1 MSDSAM
7 SKTLLV
13 MAGGTGGHVFPGLA
27 VAQALK
33 EQNWHIHW
41 LGTAERM
48 EADLVPKAG
57 FEISFIDIAGVR
69 GNGLLRL
76 LAAPFKII
84 KAVLQAGR
92 VIKQVNPDV
101 VIGMGGFA
109 SGPGG
114 VAAWLMGK
122 PLVLHEQNAVPGMTN
137 KLLSRIAS
145 KVLTGF
151 DATFE
156 VQKGIRQPANLE
168 GSQQEKYQWV
178 GNPVRAGFADIKR
191 SVPVE
196 QAMSHQTQQGLN
208 ILILGGSLG
217 AKALNENVP
226 LALAKQKNINVR
238 HQCGKGHFASV
249 TDLYQ
254 STLGQSVSWTV
265 DEFVDDMPKAY
276 QWADLV
282 ICRAGALTVAEV
294 AASGVAAIFVPL
306 PHAVDDHQTKNAQ
319 TLVEKGAAYLLTQTE
334 LVNGGLTP
342 LLKACLAKPNMLVDV
357 GHKAR
362 SLAKLDAVQRVTHCC
377 QLLAEKAQ

>member
-84 KAVLQAGR
+84 KAVLQARR

-156 VQKGIRQPANLE
+156 AQKGIRQPANLE
-168 GSQQEKYQWV
+168 GNQQEKYQWV

-196 QAMSHQTQQGLN
+196 QAMSHQTQQRLN

-226 LALAKQKNINVR
+226 LALAKQKNINVC
-238 HQCGKGHFASV
+238 HQCGEGHFASV

-254 STLGQSVSWTV
+254 STLGQSVNWTV

>member
-1 MSDSAM
+1 
-7 SKTLLV
+7 
-13 MAGGTGGHVFPGLA
+13 
-27 VAQALK
+27 
-33 EQNWHIHW
+33 
-41 LGTAERM
+41 
-48 EADLVPKAG
+48 
-57 FEISFIDIAGVR
+57 
-69 GNGLLRL
+69 
-76 LAAPFKII
+76 
-84 KAVLQAGR
+84 
-92 VIKQVNPDV
+92 
-101 VIGMGGFA
+101 
-109 SGPGG
+109 
-114 VAAWLMGK
+114 
-122 PLVLHEQNAVPGMTN
+122 
-137 KLLSRIAS
+137 
-145 KVLTGF
+145 VLTGF

-156 VQKGIRQPANLE
+156 AQKGIRQPANLE

-254 STLGQSVSWTV
+254 STLGQSVNWTV

-377 QLLAEKAQ
+377 QLLVEKAQ